1 MSGLSVLQALERAGH
16 DLVNAEDVK
25 DEIFDMVKPLKPTE
39 ISLQDLI
46 SCGVGDTIMSML
58 TDMNGFWAY
67 DNREELMLH
76 DGSDP

>member
-76 DGSDP
+76 DGSDQ